1 MKTKTQ
7 MKMQMKRTMGA
18 LAALAIGAAA
28 PPAFAG
34 ETAATG
40 SEKSVKHAERN
51 GLVRDA
57 EETVRTFRTA
67 DPGLSRFF
75 DGAVGYAVFP
85 SVGKGGFGVGGA
97 YGKGVLFEH
106 GNPTGR
112 TTLTQVTVGAQVGGQ
127 AYSEIVFFE
136 SPEAIESF
144 KKGELAMAAQV
155 SAVVASTGASAN
167 AKYARGVAVFT
178 LAKAGL
184 MAEAT
189 VGGQKFHY
197 RPFAKAM

>member
-1 MKTKTQ
+1 MKTQ
-7 MKMQMKRTMGA
+7 MKRMMGA

-34 ETAATG
+34 EAAANG
-40 SEKSVKHAERN
+40 GEKSAPHAAARQ

-57 EETVRTFRTA
+57 EETLATFRKA

-75 DGAVGYAVFP
+75 EGAVGYAVFP

-112 TTLTQVTVGAQVGGQ
+112 TTVTQVTVGAQVGGQ

-197 RPFAKAM
+197 RPFSKAM